1 MPRQSTFVIGADHP
15 SLPGHFPGEPIVP
28 GAVLLDHAIAHIEGQ
43 TKRRVAGIAAAK
55 FNLPVRA
62 DKACI
67 LTMQV
72 KGDTVSLSAAVD
84 GEVAFSLSALLQDKV
99 TDDGRI
105 QQPA

>member
-28 GAVLLDHAIAHIEGQ
+28 GAVLLDHAIAHIENY
-43 TKRRVAGIAAAK
+43 TKRRVAGILVAK

-62 DKACI
+62 DKTCV

-72 KGDTVSLSAAVD
+72 KDDTVSLSAAVD
-84 GEVAFSLSALLQDKV
+84 GDVAFSLSAHLQDRSI
-99 TDDGRI
+99 DDGQD